1 MAESVGDGWL
11 PLAPAHPP
19 ASEGSSTLVKFQRW
33 MKCRARSRAGDPWTT
48 TPMSRHG
55 IRGIVSLSMKSGGRE
70 NVPGES
76 GKKSGTVP
84 WEHLGQGGGGADQ
97 RGGGITPDPV
107 HPILR
112 PRPALCPGCQLSGTL
127 KKVDPLPSK
136 GRSSCTQSLVIR
148 LL

>member
-1 MAESVGDGWL
+1 MRSVGLEVYTQSFSRKL
-11 PLAPAHPP
+11 PFPDETHERYVL
-19 ASEGSSTLVKFQRW
+19 W
-33 MKCRARSRAGDPWTT
+33 
-48 TPMSRHG
+48 
-55 IRGIVSLSMKSGGRE
+55 GRE

-76 GKKSGTVP
+76 GKRSGTVP
-84 WEHLGQGGGGADQ
+84 WEHVGQGGGGADW
-97 RGGGITPDPV
+97 RRGGITLDPV

-112 PRPALCPGCQLSGTL
+112 PRPALCPGFQLSGTL